1 MSIATTAMCRLN
13 ELNDDDDDDA
23 DDAHDDDVAQML
35 PWSRYLAKSRPNA
48 LHATVSSSLY

>member
-35 PWSRYLAKSRPNA
+35 PWSRYPSEK
-48 LHATVSSSLY
+48 